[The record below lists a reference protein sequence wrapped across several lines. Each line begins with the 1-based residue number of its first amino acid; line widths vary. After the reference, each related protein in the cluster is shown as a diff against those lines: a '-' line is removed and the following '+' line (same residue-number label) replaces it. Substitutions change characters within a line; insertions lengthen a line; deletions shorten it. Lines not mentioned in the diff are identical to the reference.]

1 MIFSLFFLV
10 ATGIASFVVSLVLR
24 LFTTYLSLLG
34 NDLNLKE
41 RMFIA
46 IAWSPKVGG
55 RKESIECSNYS
66 LNHVLNLGCH
76 WFCFA
81 GLSSTEGLHRA
92 NRRGVWNTGELLSYR
107 NLLDP
112 MKGGKVEL

>member
-1 MIFSLFFLV
+1 MW
-10 ATGIASFVVSLVLR
+10 
-24 LFTTYLSLLG
+24 
-34 NDLNLKE
+34 E
-41 RMFIA
+41 REERG
-46 IAWSPKVGG
+46 KVGG

-112 MKGGKVEL
+112 MKGGKVELYKASCKIIIFYIF